1 MFLCIVCC
9 CAFVVDCL
17 CVLFLT
23 LCVIYFVCVF
33 FLCVPFSFCVC
44 LYMRVICCVRV
55 SSPLLLLCL
64 LECVM
69 LLIVDTRFKP
79 DAFVYVYMLLCALM
93 CFDVLF
99 VVAVCC

>member
-44 LYMRVICCVRV
+44 LYMRVICCVRH
-55 SSPLLLLCL
+55 SSPLSFSVLCL
-64 LECVM
+64 LVHTC
-69 LLIVDTRFKP
+69 
-79 DAFVYVYMLLCALM
+79 YMLRV
-93 CFDVLF
+93 CFLPFLVLF
-99 VVAVCC
+99 VDVGVACLFGVVLLLVFET